1 MSAENDIRNT
11 AQDLLGKGKE
21 AVGKFTDNDKLVA
34 EGKKD
39 QAEAAVK
46 KGVENVKDAA
56 SVITKKLGGK
66 N

>member
-1 MSAENDIRNT
+1 MSAENDISNT

-21 AVGKFTDNDKLVA
+21 AVGKLTDNDKLVA

-39 QAEAAVK
+39 QAEATVK

-56 SVITKKLGGK
+56 SDITKKLGGK